1 MNIVDFVAIIRILA
15 NDISGE
21 YSPQVLPY
29 YAFIVVD
36 KWYWLVFSLQIWDV
50 QSEEAKKYSLAKSAP
65 KTQIYGGFQLYGL
78 IISQLT
84 CYNLNSLIGSNYNI
98 QTGENISTNER
109 TRIYNRSRGLS
120 PGL

>member
-1 MNIVDFVAIIRILA
+1 MNIVYFVAIIRILA

-78 IISQLT
+78 IKNRVINHVT
-84 CYNLNSLIGSNYNI
+84 FYKSLLI
-98 QTGENISTNER
+98 QTGENISTNKS
-109 TRIYNRSRGLS
+109 TQIHNRSLGL
-120 PGL
+120 